1 MTKLFIKFKVNL
13 WNFESEH
20 SGAIF
25 HRWLPNG
32 EKDSV
37 QLHSNDSNVNIRVW
51 FERSGSTDD
60 NFIRYNEKRRE
71 VDPKIMT
78 LQGCL
83 YSGPLYGMLEMSKLP
98 PEQIQAIRDSK
109 KGDEIYINLT
119 KKLVKEAI
127 YQPVSEFIEKIRI
140 NFGQFWIRPLPK
152 YDSRHYSLGYYASHI
167 LNMHWSLDDQKS
179 WKIIDPDAP
188 ETVKAKFYALP
199 GPDYVQFLIEEDWK
213 SISNLDCSNNSS
225 NQFLIRSHRLCEE
238 GNLRLAF
245 IEAVTSL
252 ELSIHDFIRK
262 RASNKLLLESSEA
275 FYNLPL
281 RTQLTIL
288 CSSFNT
294 ISQDQ
299 IELSIKAINLRND
312 IVHDGVSPSDE
323 KKNWLYALLKTVSFL
338 SGNEVH
344 KFPSKRFSTCSIPE
358 SNWPKFYKKA

>member
-1 MTKLFIKFKVNL
+1 MTKLFIKFRVNL

-32 EKDSV
+32 EKDAV
-37 QLHSNDSNVNIRVW
+37 KLISNDSKVNIRVW
-51 FERSGSTDD
+51 FERCGYTED

-119 KKLVKEAI
+119 KKLVNELI
-127 YQPVSEFIEKIRI
+127 YLPVNEFIERVRN
-140 NFGQFWIRPLPK
+140 NFGQYWIRQLPK
-152 YDSRHYSLGYYASHI
+152 YDSRQYSLGYYASHI
-167 LNMHWSLDDQKS
+167 LNMHWSLDDRKS
-179 WKIIDPDAP
+179 WKVIDPDTP
-188 ETVKAKFYALP
+188 ETVKATFYALP
-199 GPDYVQFLIEEDWK
+199 APDYLQFLMEEDWK

-225 NQFLIRSHRLCEE
+225 NQFLIRSHRLCKE

-245 IEAVTSL
+245 IEAVTAL
-252 ELSIHDFIRK
+252 DLSIHEFIRK
-262 RASNKLLLESSEA
+262 RAFSELLIKSSKA
-275 FYNLPL
+275 VFSKKPL

-294 ISQDQ
+294 IPQDQ
-299 IELSIKAINLRND
+299 IERSIKAIKLRNK
-312 IVHDGVSPSDE
+312 IVHNGVNPSD
-323 KKNWLYALLKTVSFL
+323 KNEPWLYALLNTVSYL
-338 SGNEVH
+338 SGNEVR
-344 KFPSKRFSTCSIPE
+344 KFPSKRFSKCSIPE
-358 SNWPKFYKKA
+358 SNWP